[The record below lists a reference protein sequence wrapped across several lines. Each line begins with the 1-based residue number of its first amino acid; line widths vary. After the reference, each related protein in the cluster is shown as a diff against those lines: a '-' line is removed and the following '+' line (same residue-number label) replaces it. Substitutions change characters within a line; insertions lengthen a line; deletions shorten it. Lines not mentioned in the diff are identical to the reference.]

1 MNLLFYKENSVWI
14 AHNGGRFD
22 TIFIFKFLLENKK
35 FFPQS
40 IMCGNKIMK
49 LFIEGKNINFFD
61 SYSFLHMKLSAIP
74 KAIGIPDLCKD
85 FHPYFFY
92 DLNYEGQMI
101 DKKFFDVDN
110 MDEKT
115 KNEFEKWYLEKT
127 IEKYNFREEMY
138 YYCSSDVDILRKG
151 CVKFSQLFAKSANIT
166 PFYDS
171 SCITIASL
179 ALKIF
184 RFNFLRE
191 KCVGI
196 IPAGGYRGRV
206 NQSLNALIWLDEV
219 NTKFDGAL
227 EYKCSRNGEKKN

>member
-1 MNLLFYKENSVWI
+1 
-14 AHNGGRFD
+14 
-22 TIFIFKFLLENKK
+22 
-35 FFPQS
+35 
-40 IMCGNKIMK
+40 
-49 LFIEGKNINFFD
+49 
-61 SYSFLHMKLSAIP
+61 
-74 KAIGIPDLCKD
+74 
-85 FHPYFFY
+85 
-92 DLNYEGQMI
+92 
-101 DKKFFDVDN
+101 
-110 MDEKT
+110 
-115 KNEFEKWYLEKT
+115 
-127 IEKYNFREEMY
+127 MY

-151 CVKFSQLFAKSANIT
+151 CVKFSQLFAESGNIT

-219 NTKFDGAL
+219 NTKVDGAL
-227 EYKCSRNGEKKN
+227 EY